1 MRDDYDKILNSLM
14 DAVTAINDQSM
25 GKPDYIYISGKNL
38 INISNL
44 CGRFKPF
51 KFKVKQRT
59 KK

>member
-1 MRDDYDKILNSLM
+1 MSDDYEKVLGSLM
-14 DAVTAINDQSM
+14 DAVSAINDRST
-25 GKPDYIYISGKNL
+25 GKPDYIYIGWKNL

-51 KFKVKQRT
+51 KFKVKQRN

>member
-1 MRDDYDKILNSLM
+1 MSEDDYEKILASL
-14 DAVTAINDQSM
+14 ANAISNQSM
-25 GKPDYIYISGKNL
+25 GKPDYIYIGGKSL

-51 KFKVKQRT
+51 KFKVKQRN